1 MCIAGEKKIL
11 FFILLHTLLA
21 FSHFHPVK
29 VCRKT
34 NLFIIF
40 HEINFEGKIIIFQE
54 KPQWISRRSS
64 ECFHMFFKKASDST
78 KVEKSKMKLRSE
90 DLTPKCLQGQSS
102 IVALTKSFSKW
113 LVVLGT
119 PSSLVVIFEKL
130 LLLTP
135 QITFWI
141 RNYFTWKCFVI

>member
-1 MCIAGEKKIL
+1 
-11 FFILLHTLLA
+11 
-21 FSHFHPVK
+21 
-29 VCRKT
+29 
-34 NLFIIF
+34 
-40 HEINFEGKIIIFQE
+40 
-54 KPQWISRRSS
+54 
-64 ECFHMFFKKASDST
+64 MFFKKALATT
-78 KVEKSKMKLRSE
+78 KVERSKMKLRSE

-135 QITFWI
+135 QITF
-141 RNYFTWKCFVI
+141 